1 MGSDVTKIVTCV
13 AFRVMGKRG
22 VGGRSVKNKTGTGIG
37 GEGEEGNTQS
47 PDRRKIKW
55 RTEVILDRNKSY
67 TEVIFG

>member
-37 GEGEEGNTQS
+37 GEG
-47 PDRRKIKW
+47 RRVTHKVQ
-55 RTEVILDRNKSY
+55 TDEKSS
-67 TEVIFG
+67 GGQR